1 MLTII
6 KIEGRTPTTAS
17 YDTGYFISDGHSYF
31 SYTRELGFLE
41 RHDIDRAKL
50 DKHIENMRNEGFTIT
65 IQEV

>member
-6 KIEGRTPTTAS
+6 KIEGRTPDTAS
-17 YDTGYFISDGHSYF
+17 YDTGYFITDRHTYF

-41 RHDIDRAKL
+41 RHDIDREKL
-50 DKHIENMRNEGFTIT
+50 DNHIENMKNEGFTVT

>member
-1 MLTII
+1 MLTIT
-6 KIEGRTPTTAS
+6 KIEGRTPATAS

-41 RHDIDRAKL
+41 RHDINRAKL
-50 DKHIENMRNEGFTIT
+50 DKHIQRMKDEGFTIT